1 MKNKA
6 DLFFIMAVIST
17 LMLIIAPFID
27 SIDNQS
33 LLFFSFGS
41 ALSVTASIFLFI
53 QETNKK

>member
-17 LMLIIAPFID
+17 LMLIITPFID
-27 SIDNQS
+27 NIDNQS

-41 ALSVTASIFLFI
+41 ILCMTASIFLFI
-53 QETNKK
+53 QENNKK

>member
-6 DLFFIMAVIST
+6 DLFFIMTVIST
-17 LMLIIAPFID
+17 LMLIIAPFINN
-27 SIDNQS
+27 IDNQS

-41 ALSVTASIFLFI
+41 ILCMTASAFLFI

>member
-33 LLFFSFGS
+33 LLFLVFGS
-41 ALSVTASIFLFI
+41 ILCMTTSIFLFI

>member
-17 LMLIIAPFID
+17 LMLIIAPFIKD
-27 SIDNQS
+27 IDNQS
-33 LLFFSFGS
+33 LLFLSVGS

-53 QETNKK
+53 HETNKK